1 MRRYR
6 VRWLQKDRH
15 EWTAT
20 GVMLSLVVA
29 LLALLR
35 VLHVARLGMPTAL
48 IVGAVL
54 GVALDAS
61 RKLLASQLRK
71 RAQPRDA

>member
-1 MRRYR
+1 
-6 VRWLQKDRH
+6 
-15 EWTAT
+15 
-20 GVMLSLVVA
+20 MLSLVVA